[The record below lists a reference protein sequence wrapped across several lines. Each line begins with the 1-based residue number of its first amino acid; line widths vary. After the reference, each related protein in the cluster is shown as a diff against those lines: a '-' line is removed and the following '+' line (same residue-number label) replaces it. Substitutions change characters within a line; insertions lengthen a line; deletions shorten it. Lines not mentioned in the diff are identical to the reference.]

1 MSNVKKY
8 LSMAQ
13 SRVNENYL
21 GVDGFVDDA
30 NFAGEGM
37 FEYAD
42 AMMPASAPTS
52 QPYIIKV
59 TGGAANTTSTTFE
72 VLNAYQYINAIPTT
86 TGLVQQSNGATI
98 YYGFSLTG
106 DLVAYNSTSTFT
118 TATTLFTISSQVS
131 GVTYRQFLYQSMNNP
146 FNVGLTYVKDTNSGN
161 DASSPFSLTTKDAS
175 GNIATRNMTNVVDPY
190 QFQTT
195 VIANRYAYA
204 IDGYTGLIFS
214 QLTGTTNSIFI
225 YFYPSDNINSA
236 RALVGRPVSRGYA
249 NPQVIK
255 SQPIKISK

>member
-59 TGGAANTTSTTFE
+59 TGTSQISGSTSFE
-72 VLNAYQYINAIPTT
+72 VLNAYTYINAIPTA
-86 TGLVQQSNGATI
+86 TGVVTQSNGATI
-98 YYGFSLTG
+98 YYGFDTSGNLLG
-106 DLVAYNSTSTFT
+106 YNSNSTFT
-118 TATTLFTISSQVS
+118 TATLLFTISSQVS
-131 GVTYRQFLYQSMNNP
+131 GVSYRQFLYQSMNNP
-146 FNVGLTYVKDTNSGN
+146 FNVGLTYVKDNNSGD
-161 DASSPFSLTTKDAS
+161 DASAPFSLTTKDAS

-190 QFQTT
+190 QYQTT

-214 QLTGTTNSIFI
+214 QLTSAKTMYI

>member
-59 TGGAANTTSTTFE
+59 QGGAANTSTSTTFE
-72 VLNAYQYINAIPTT
+72 VLNAYTYINAIPTQ
-86 TGLVQQSNGATI
+86 TGIVQQSNGASI

-106 DLVAYNSTSTFT
+106 DLVAYNSTGTFT

-195 VIANRYAYA
+195 VIANRYPFA
-204 IDGYTGLIFS
+204 IDGYTGLVFS
-214 QLTGTTNSIFI
+214 QLTGVNSMFI

>member
-52 QPYIIKV
+52 QPYIIKI
-59 TGGAANTTSTTFE
+59 TGTSIISTSTTFE
-72 VLNAYQYINAIPTT
+72 ILNAYTYINAIPTS
-86 TGLVQQSNGATI
+86 TGIVQQSNGATI

-106 DLVAYNSTSTFT
+106 DLVAYNSTGTFT
-118 TATTLFTISSQVS
+118 TATQLFTISSQVS

-146 FNVGLTYVKDTNSGN
+146 FNVGLTYIKDNNSGD
-161 DASSPFSLTTKDAS
+161 DASAPFSLTTKDAS

-190 QFQTT
+190 QYQTT

-214 QLTGTTNSIFI
+214 QLSASKTMYV